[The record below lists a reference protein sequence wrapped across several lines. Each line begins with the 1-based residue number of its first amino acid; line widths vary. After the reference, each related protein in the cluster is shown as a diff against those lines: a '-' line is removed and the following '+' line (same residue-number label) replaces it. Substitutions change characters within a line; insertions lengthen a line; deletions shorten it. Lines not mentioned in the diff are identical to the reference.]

1 MHVVSRARAAG
12 GAAVALIVL
21 VFAMAT
27 SAPASAA
34 PRGKAKGTSKKA
46 AELVAA
52 GEVEAALVEIN
63 QGLASAP
70 RDLPL
75 LLLKGQALLLLRDY
89 EGALGA
95 YKAFLAAGATGGNRR
110 EVLKI
115 VANLEVVST
124 TSLEV
129 EAKPGPAQIYLDSRT
144 LDLLCEAAPTCTR
157 PILPGRYKVI
167 VERPGYLRAS
177 QQLKIEAG
185 TRASVVLTMTE
196 KPSSLTVTTSV
207 PAEVSIDGQPAGSSP
222 VTREL
227 PAGDHQIEVISPGHG
242 SEKRT
247 VALHQGE
254 PATLDVTLCE
264 LVGLAVTPADATVE
278 VDGAPARREADGK
291 LCVSPGEHTVTA
303 KAVAFHDG
311 SASIAT
317 RAEGPAADIALTLA
331 PVGALLSV
339 KGAPRGALLSIDG
352 KVHGPLPLAAPL
364 ELPPG
369 EHQFEITRAGMLP
382 FRGRASLRGN
392 EPALVALTRVRTPGK
407 RKAWIMAGASAAATV
422 TGVVLGVMALSKA
435 SDHDDR
441 AKMGG
446 VTVDD
451 PELDDLKSSSQSY
464 ALAGDI
470 AFIAAALS
478 AGVSTYFFL
487 REGRGLS
494 EGKIQVGVGGVAG
507 ANGSSFGLS
516 AARRF

>member
-12 GAAVALIVL
+12 GAVVALV
-21 VFAMAT
+21 VFCLLAWTAT
-27 SAPASAA
+27 PEAGAA

-63 QGLASAP
+63 QGLEAAP

-89 EGALGA
+89 EGALAA
-95 YKAFLAAGATGGNRR
+95 YKAFLSAGASGGNRR

-115 VANLEVVST
+115 VANLDVVST

-129 EAKPGPAQIYLDSRT
+129 EAKPGPAQVYLDSRT
-144 LDLLCEAAPTCTR
+144 LGLLCEAAPTCSR

-167 VERPGYLRAS
+167 VERPGYLRATK
-177 QQLKIEAG
+177 QLQIEAG
-185 TRASVVLTMTE
+185 TRANVVLTLTE

-207 PAEVSIDGQPAGSSP
+207 PAEVSIDGQPVGPSP

-227 PAGDHQIEVISPGHG
+227 PAGEHQIEVSSPGHG

-247 VALHQGE
+247 AALHLGE

-264 LVGLAVTPADATVE
+264 LVGLAVTPAEATVE

-291 LCVSPGEHTVTA
+291 LCVAPGEHTVTA
-303 KAVAFHDG
+303 RAVAFHDG
-311 SASIAT
+311 SATIA
-317 RAEGPAADIALTLA
+317 AERPAAEVAVTLT

-446 VTVDD
+446 VTIDD
-451 PELDDLKSSSQSY
+451 PELDDLKSSSQNY

-470 AFIAAALS
+470 AFVAAALS

-507 ANGSSFGLS
+507 ASGSSFGLS